1 MKGNKHMKTIT
12 NITYPAFALFAF
24 ACFALAPQARAVC
37 QDACLPNDNTVQGD
51 DALISLT
58 TGTDNT
64 AIGRGALNTNT
75 TGDFN
80 TAIGFNALL
89 ANTIGTSNTASG
101 VNALGTNTTG
111 DSNTATGSGA
121 LFTNIDGLDNTAI
134 GFQALYSNT
143 SGGGNNAFGF
153 QALLSNIS
161 GIRNLA
167 VGSGALSFLT
177 SGDSNVAVGNVAL
190 FQGVTVNFNT
200 ALGRRALFRSQGD
213 QNVGLGFFAGGNLND
228 GGNNNYVG
236 NVGPVPRG
244 SESNTIRIG
253 TQTAT
258 IVTAG
263 NPPVESHPMPAHTAT
278 FIAGISGVAV
288 MGPAVH
294 VSSSGQLGA
303 QASSRRFKD
312 DIKPMDAASEVILAL
327 KPVTFRYKKEIDVD
341 RLPQFGLIAE
351 DVEKVNPALVAR
363 DADGKPYTVRYDA
376 VNAMLLNEFLK
387 EHRKVEAQEA
397 RLAKQEAALAQQH
410 KEFQMRIAQA
420 DQEIET
426 LRAMLKE
433 QGS

>member
-1 MKGNKHMKTIT
+1 
-12 NITYPAFALFAF
+12 
-24 ACFALAPQARAVC
+24 
-37 QDACLPNDNTVQGD
+37 
-51 DALISLT
+51 
-58 TGTDNT
+58 
-64 AIGRGALNTNT
+64 
-75 TGDFN
+75 
-80 TAIGFNALL
+80 
-89 ANTIGTSNTASG
+89 
-101 VNALGTNTTG
+101 
-111 DSNTATGSGA
+111 
-121 LFTNIDGLDNTAI
+121 
-134 GFQALYSNT
+134 
-143 SGGGNNAFGF
+143 
-153 QALLSNIS
+153 
-161 GIRNLA
+161 
-167 VGSGALSFLT
+167 
-177 SGDSNVAVGNVAL
+177 VGNVAL
-190 FQGVTVNFNT
+190 VQGVTVNFNT

-228 GGNNNYVG
+228 GGNNIYVG

-258 IVTAG
+258 IVTVG

-376 VNAMLLNEFLK
+376 VNVMLLNEFLK
-387 EHRKVEAQEA
+387 AHSKIEEQE
-397 RLAKQEAALAQQH
+397 RRAQQQ
-410 KEFQMRIAQA
+410 ETTVAELRSQVQA
-420 DQEIET
+420 LT
-426 LRAMLKE
+426 VALKE
-433 QGS
+433 QASQIQKVSAQLELQKAPASMVLNNQ